1 MEHSPSPF
9 NNNKMAQVP
18 LFVSDLPKENEELS
32 KQNVLDIDAAL
43 LDKLT
48 SYTQSGSTIS
58 GRDFSFLFKDAA
70 VFGVNDATLK
80 KYLKSHGV
88 VINSHNAPEE
98 TSDTISYH

>member
-9 NNNKMAQVP
+9 NHNKMAQVP

-32 KQNVLDIDAAL
+32 NQNILDIDAAL

-48 SYTQSGSTIS
+48 TYTRSGSTIS

-80 KYLKSHGV
+80 KYLKARNV
-88 VINSHNAPEE
+88 EINSHEPPEE
-98 TSDTISYH
+98 KSESISYH